1 VGLICEKGGHTVFC
15 PTIRLC
21 VCWPFTR
28 VSSYLRLP
36 RPRDLDSA
44 QLHHFVAD
52 LLRRLA
58 RTIYRPRP
66 TTILCEPD
74 EHTIL
79 PMLKLTKN
87 IPCRDEG
94 DCGLAPKAVSSNT
107 LPFAP

>member
-1 VGLICEKGGHTVFC
+1 M
-15 PTIRLC
+15 
-21 VCWPFTR
+21 
-28 VSSYLRLP
+28 S
-36 RPRDLDSA
+36 RDLGLGAVAECHAWRLSRVPGHRSVERQRRRANWPSA
-44 QLHHFVAD
+44 LKHAAD
-52 LLRRLA
+52 RAAFIRS
-58 RTIYRPRP
+58 RPRP